1 MGSMASPS
9 EIRWQTDDLNVL
21 LLIGD
26 DQVVR
31 LRSIL
36 PHGQSSEEASS
47 PYFSDPSIPL
57 HQVRL
62 VGEGNQKNRTARSLI
77 QSYVTL
83 RLKYQ
88 SHEERSEKDSKFL
101 DVTSVDKES
110 GVTVISHLTV
120 YAGIPVLRATTTV
133 KNTGTSDVVVTQVSS
148 LTVGGLTSTTRK
160 WWHDWDVAVPT
171 NSWFREAQW
180 KDQSLPDV
188 GVDDFGV
195 VDLPDGHVT
204 THASYSV
211 SSHGSFSTGTYLP
224 MASLKRKDSKETWLW
239 QIENNGSWRWEIGDY
254 LDSVYVST
262 TGPTNHDH
270 AWKEKLTPGQNFT
283 SVPASIIHVFDDYE
297 RALQIL
303 TQYRRR
309 IRRQHADNSNLPV
322 IFNDYMNCL
331 MGDPDED
338 KIKSL
343 LEAVLKTGAEY
354 FVIDCGWYADD
365 SNWWDDVGEWEPSK
379 KRFPSGFRELLNY
392 IKSKGL
398 VPGLWLEPE
407 VVGVR
412 SVVAKQLPEEA
423 FFQEHGA
430 RVVEKGRYQ
439 LDFRHP
445 AVIERMDKIVDKL
458 VLEYGAGYFKFDYNI
473 DVIQGTDVNTFSPGA
488 AAQEHNRAYLRWVN
502 GLLDRHPDLVIESC
516 SSGAQRMDYAMLA
529 THPIQS
535 TSDQQDPVRYA
546 AIAAAIPSAVTPEQ
560 GATWAYPQDT
570 WSDEVNAMTVV
581 NSLLGRIHLSGTLD
595 RLSDQQMALVRE
607 GMDVYK
613 TIRADIK
620 DALPFWPLGL
630 PQWHSHWLAL
640 GLQTTKGDI
649 LLSIWRRN
657 GIGAD
662 NASSSSDPNTRKA
675 DVLNLPI
682 KPLQGKSNVRVEL
695 LYPAKF
701 QAEFS
706 WEADALT
713 LRLES
718 ETAAR
723 LFRLT
728 PA

>member
-1 MGSMASPS
+1 MSTIN
-9 EIRWQTDDLNVL
+9 EIRWKTDELDVL
-21 LLIGD
+21 LTIGD

-36 PHGQSSEEASS
+36 PHGEAVEKHSS

-62 VGEGNQKNRTARSLI
+62 VGEGNLKHRTARSLI

-88 SHEERSEKDSKFL
+88 SHKESTEDDAKVLE
-101 DVTSVDKES
+101 VTSHDDES
-110 GVTVISHLTV
+110 KITVTARLVV
-120 YAGIPVLRATTTV
+120 FAGIPLLRSTTSV
-133 KNTGTSDVVVTQVSS
+133 KNEGNSDVVLTQASS
-148 LTVGGLTSTTRK
+148 LTVGGLTARTRK
-160 WWHDWDVAVPT
+160 WWQDWVIALPT

-180 KDQSLPDV
+180 KEQSLPDV

-224 MASLKRKDSKETWLW
+224 LGALKRKDGKETWLW
-239 QIENNGSWRWEIGDY
+239 SIENNGSWRWEIGDY
-254 LDSVYVST
+254 LDSVYVSA

-270 AWKEKLTPGQNFT
+270 AWKEKLAPGQSFNSAPST
-283 SVPASIIHVFDDYE
+283 MVHVLDDYQSAFE
-297 RALQIL
+297 IL

-309 IRRQHADNSNLPV
+309 IRRKHKDNLNLPI

-331 MGDPDED
+331 MGDPDEN

-379 KRFPSGFRELLNY
+379 KRFPSGFKELLNH

-423 FFQEHGA
+423 FFQENGQ
-430 RVVEKGRYQ
+430 RVVEKGRFQ

-473 DVIQGTDVNTFSPGA
+473 DVIQGTDVDTFSPGA
-488 AAQEHNRAYLRWVN
+488 AALGHNRAYLQWVN
-502 GLLDRHPDLVIESC
+502 GLFDRHPDLVIESC
-516 SSGAQRMDYAMLA
+516 SSGAQRMEYAMLA
-529 THPIQS
+529 THSLQS

-546 AIAAAIPSAVTPEQ
+546 AIAAAIPTAVTPEQ
-560 GATWAYPQDT
+560 GATWAYPQNN
-570 WSDEVNAMTVV
+570 WSDEINAMTVV

-595 RLSDQQMALVRE
+595 RLSDDQMALIRD

-613 TIRADIK
+613 TIRSDIK
-620 DALPFWPLGL
+620 DGIPFWPLGL
-630 PQWHSHWLAL
+630 PHWHSEWLAL
-640 GLQTTKGDI
+640 GLATPSNGI
-649 LLSIWRRN
+649 LLAVWRR
-657 GIGAD
+657 GGGAD
-662 NASSSSDPNTRKA
+662 TVA
-675 DVLNLPI
+675 LPI
-682 KPLQGKSNVRVEL
+682 AELKGQAGVKVEL
-695 LYPAKF
+695 LYPSKF
-701 QAEFS
+701 QADFGWMEN
-706 WEADALT
+706 EGALS

-723 LFRLT
+723 LFRLGV
-728 PA
+728 